1 MRKPYQTYAEI
12 PVTVREYLLTVA
24 EEKCIMNMSLEDIN
38 SYLDGLHA
46 YYATQKEEYS
56 EGWIE

>member
-12 PVTVREYLLTVA
+12 PFTVREYLLTVA

>member
-1 MRKPYQTYAEI
+1 M
-12 PVTVREYLLTVA
+12 REYVLTVA
-24 EEKCIMNMSLEDIN
+24 DKRDLMDIPLEEIN
-38 SYLDGLHA
+38 SFLDGLHA

>member
-1 MRKPYQTYAEI
+1 MCKPYQTYAEI

>member
-1 MRKPYQTYAEI
+1 MRKRYQNYEEI
-12 PVTVREYLLTVA
+12 PQLMREYVLTVA
-24 EEKCIMNMSLEDIN
+24 DKRDLMDIPLEEIN
-38 SYLDGLHA
+38 SFLDGLHA